1 MDLVFDYASVVLLC
15 VMLYI
20 TALKTVYDPD
30 ANKFNRYGRIVLI
43 VSIIALV
50 GAYLWHTVPKYL

>member
-20 TALKTVYDPD
+20 TVLKRIYDPD

-43 VSIIALV
+43 LLIMTIVS
-50 GAYLWHTVPKYL
+50 AYLWHTVPKYL